1 MIQPRDIHT
10 LTDFKRKSTELLD
23 ELELSGRPHL
33 LTVDGRPKAIMLG
46 VEAFE
51 RLAALADQRD
61 ALEGIRRGLADVT
74 AGRTMSLED
83 FERNFRERVGA
94 KPGG

>member
-1 MIQPRDIHT
+1 
-10 LTDFKRKSTELLD
+10 
-23 ELELSGRPHL
+23 
-33 LTVDGRPKAIMLG
+33 VLG